1 MIGKTERIGW
11 IKFTVCTAFVFL
23 CVFGYG
29 LFTEHKRLVREEQQ
43 MLKAAGMMEE
53 GKTQEEILSHMFQGN
68 EEKAF
73 EKKGRQVFQRF
84 GYEKEAGAEYQSSM
98 MQYMIHTGGAMTAAF
113 LLITAAA
120 YVRMRS
126 TVTHR
131 EQEFEAFGGIIEQF
145 YTGDYQVLYRE
156 EEGMKS
162 QLYSR
167 LNSLGKRLEVQCR
180 KIQDEKEAT
189 KSLVTDISHQLK
201 TPVASLKM
209 CLELLEGDELSKQE
223 EKEFLGQAVGQAN
236 RLDSLTK
243 SLINISRMETGMIS
257 VKKIKAPIMDTIAQ
271 AVSSV
276 YVKAQEKQIEIE
288 VIKNDSGIGS
298 MEIPHDPHWT
308 REAIANVL
316 ENAVKYSPAD
326 SCIQIRL
333 MRRTS
338 FLRIDIEDQGI
349 GIDSRE
355 YSKIFQ
361 RFYRGSALQVKEADG
376 SGVGLY
382 LTRTILEAQGG
393 SISVSSGKRGSIFTV
408 QLSLTDL

>member
-1 MIGKTERIGW
+1 
-11 IKFTVCTAFVFL
+11 
-23 CVFGYG
+23 
-29 LFTEHKRLVREEQQ
+29 
-43 MLKAAGMMEE
+43 
-53 GKTQEEILSHMFQGN
+53 
-68 EEKAF
+68 
-73 EKKGRQVFQRF
+73 
-84 GYEKEAGAEYQSSM
+84 
-98 MQYMIHTGGAMTAAF
+98 
-113 LLITAAA
+113 
-120 YVRMRS
+120 
-126 TVTHR
+126 
-131 EQEFEAFGGIIEQF
+131 
-145 YTGDYQVLYRE
+145 
-156 EEGMKS
+156 
-162 QLYSR
+162 
-167 LNSLGKRLEVQCR
+167 
-180 KIQDEKEAT
+180 
-189 KSLVTDISHQLK
+189 
-201 TPVASLKM
+201 
-209 CLELLEGDELSKQE
+209 
-223 EKEFLGQAVGQAN
+223 
-236 RLDSLTK
+236 
-243 SLINISRMETGMIS
+243 
-257 VKKIKAPIMDTIAQ
+257 
-271 AVSSV
+271 
-276 YVKAQEKQIEIE
+276 
-288 VIKNDSGIGS
+288 